1 MKFIITAL
9 LIVGSLVQSYGQ
21 NNSDF
26 VPGNKIIFE
35 DDFSNDAIGDFPA
48 KWNTNGSAEIL
59 TIDGQEGKWLSV
71 SHNSI
76 VNPEINKVLPE
87 NCTIEFD
94 LFLQD
99 LGQSMVPLIDFG
111 LTPVK
116 NILREDLYY
125 LDKFYLRIGG
135 YNESNGQLIE
145 YGLRD
150 MIGNKNSFPLTSYLN
165 KILHVSISINKT
177 RIRVYLDDKKLIDL
191 PKALTEVMR
200 NNFFINNVYTV
211 PASEQNLLV
220 GNIRIAETV
229 ADNRS
234 LLIKKLLEEGQATTN
249 EILFDVNKANIQSSS
264 FSTIQQLGEALQN
277 NPTLKIKIIGH
288 TDSDGEAADNLILS
302 DKRANAVKSYLL
314 EKFNITSDRII
325 ASGMG
330 ETQPVSDNN
339 SNEGKA
345 KNRRVEFIKVK

>member
-1 MKFIITAL
+1 MK
-9 LIVGSLVQSYGQ
+9 
-21 NNSDF
+21 
-26 VPGNKIIFE
+26 
-35 DDFSNDAIGDFPA
+35 
-48 KWNTNGSAEIL
+48 
-59 TIDGQEGKWLSV
+59 
-71 SHNSI
+71 
-76 VNPEINKVLPE
+76 
-87 NCTIEFD
+87 
-94 LFLQD
+94 
-99 LGQSMVPLIDFG
+99 
-111 LTPVK
+111 
-116 NILREDLYY
+116 
-125 LDKFYLRIGG
+125 
-135 YNESNGQLIE
+135 
-145 YGLRD
+145 
-150 MIGNKNSFPLTSYLN
+150 
-165 KILHVSISINKT
+165 
-177 RIRVYLDDKKLIDL
+177 
-191 PKALTEVMR
+191 VMR

-277 NPTLKIKIIGH
+277 NPTLKIRIIGH

>member
-1 MKFIITAL
+1 MKSIIIIML
-9 LIVGSLVQSYGQ
+9 LVGGLTQSYGQ

-26 VPGNKIIFE
+26 VSGNKIIFE

-48 KWNTNGSAEIL
+48 KWNTNGSAEIT
-59 TIDGQEGKWLSV
+59 TIEGQEGKWLGIT
-71 SHNSI
+71 HNSV
-76 VNPEINKVLPE
+76 VNPELNKILPE

-99 LGQSMVPLIDFG
+99 LGQGIPLIDFG

-116 NILREDLYY
+116 NILKEDLYY

-135 YNESNGQLIE
+135 YNEANGQIVE
-145 YGLRD
+145 YGLKD
-150 MIGNKNSFPLTSYLN
+150 MIGNKNSFPLTSYVN
-165 KILHVSISINKT
+165 KILHVSMSINKT

-191 PKALTEVMR
+191 PKALTESMR

-229 ADNRS
+229 TDNRS

-249 EILFDVNKANIQSSS
+249 EILFDVNKAIIQSSS
-264 FSTIQQLGEALQN
+264 FPILQQLGDALKD

-288 TDSDGEAADNLILS
+288 TDADGEATDNMILS
-302 DKRANAVKSYLL
+302 EKRANAVKSYLV
-314 EKFNITSDRII
+314 EKFKISGERMTT
-325 ASGMG
+325 SGMG
-330 ETQPVSDNN
+330 ESQPVSDNT

-345 KNRRVEFIKVK
+345 KNRRVEFIKIK